1 MAKHR
6 KTRQEKIVA
15 DHRHITYHLE
25 PDTAPK
31 KATSVKKT
39 EFVMTPSHK
48 TQSVSYAYVTK
59 DLRKTTFITIAIAL
73 SQIFLFIFLNR
84 I

>member
-1 MAKHR
+1 M
-6 KTRQEKIVA
+6 VS

-25 PDTAPK
+25 PSAAQAK
-31 KATSVKKT
+31 SQSVKKT
-39 EFVMTPSHK
+39 ELPLFSSKKDSTL
-48 TQSVSYAYVTK
+48 SYSYVTK
-59 DLRKTTFITIAIAL
+59 DLKKTAFITIAIAL